1 MRTSFLQVL
10 KDPFY
15 FMLPSEI
22 LFMPSSRFPYD
33 DVENGISKLTDG
45 MTDFYKSRKIT
56 FISCSH
62 LRFRLCL
69 VLAFLMTISKTAC
82 QNSIWI
88 KFGDGLK
95 NAILGS
101 RTHFFFFF
109 FSSSFF
115 FLRDF
120 SSPDFKHLSHTPIS
134 MKLRKRVLHI
144 IPQGHF
150 SRFLDF
156 QNIFRKTLV
165 FLPLWT

>member
-1 MRTSFLQVL
+1 MYTSHR
-10 KDPFY
+10 
-15 FMLPSEI
+15 MA
-22 LFMPSSRFPYD
+22 
-33 DVENGISKLTDG
+33 
-45 MTDFYKSRKIT
+45 DFYMSRKTT

-62 LRFRLCL
+62 LRFRLCA
-69 VLAFLMTISKTAC
+69 VLAFFMTMSKMAC

-88 KFGDGLK
+88 KFGDCLK
-95 NAILGS
+95 NAILGP
-101 RTHFFFFF
+101 RTHFF
-109 FSSSFF
+109 SF

-120 SSPDFKHLSHTPIS
+120 SSPDFKHLSHAPIS

-144 IPQGHF
+144 IPQGPF